1 MTVVV
6 VVGVVVVVVL
16 VVVQDI
22 EPSKDLCGVVDSE
35 DIEDSRT
42 FVVCDLVVLIM
53 IALLKIFVVLLL
65 IVSMR
70 NTW

>member
-1 MTVVV
+1 MAEIVI
-6 VVGVVVVVVL
+6 L
-16 VVVQDI
+16 VVIQDI
-22 EPSKDLCGVVDSE
+22 EPSKDLCNIVDSE

-42 FVVCDLVVLIM
+42 FVVCDLVVLMI
-53 IALLKIFVVLLL
+53 IALLKIFVMLLL